1 MAKIAL
7 NNATISNSTAPSHI
21 TYKRYVRTGTGGGGV
36 DSEGNAI
43 PTYPIYSWVNYT
55 TSATVS
61 GNAVATVSNVKIEG
75 KAPVVLG
82 DRTTEKDTYSLPGD
96 GVYVSGAHTGAQ
108 GSVTSGNNSN
118 VFINGKRVAISG
130 SSVSTHS
137 GNSSTI
143 NGGVSS
149 TVNIG

>member
-7 NNATISNSTAPSHI
+7 NNATIANVTASNHI
-21 TYKRYVRTGTGGGGV
+21 QYRRYEQVGTGGGGV
-36 DSEGNAI
+36 DSEGNSI
-43 PTYPIYSWVNYT
+43 PTYPIYGYVYYSA
-55 TSATVS
+55 SATVK
-61 GNAVATVSNVKIEG
+61 GNAVATVTNVKIEG
-75 KAPVVLG
+75 KSPIVQG
-82 DRTTEKDTYSLPGD
+82 DKTTESDSYSISGE
-96 GVYVSGAHTGAQ
+96 YVSGAHTNAQ
-108 GSVTSGNNSN
+108 GSVTSGNSSN

-149 TVNIG
+149 TVNIGN